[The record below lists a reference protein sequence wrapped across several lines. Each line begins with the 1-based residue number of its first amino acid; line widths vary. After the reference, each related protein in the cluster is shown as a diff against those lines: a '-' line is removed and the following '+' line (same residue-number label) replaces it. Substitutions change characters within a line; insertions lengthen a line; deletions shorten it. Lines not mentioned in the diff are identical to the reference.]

1 MITRETS
8 ETITPE
14 LGSSQELEVLPADN
28 RNLVPFPREL
38 CVPGLVALQAIQ
50 NPRRTALVGNGM
62 ELTYAELEARANQI
76 ANHLATL
83 GIGPEVRV
91 PVCMSRSPLTVA
103 AALGI
108 LKAGGAY
115 LPLDPNYPTDRL
127 AFILR
132 DVGADVPVVVSEES
146 VADRIPTGSWR
157 LLMLDREH
165 RRIAEHSTE
174 QTGNTAR
181 PEHLAYVI
189 YTSGSTGTPKGV
201 EITHDSLLNL
211 VFWHQKAFCVTPED
225 RATQF
230 ASFGFDAAVWELW
243 PHLTAGAAVHII
255 PDEVRTSHELLK
267 DWLVGHEITISFVPT
282 ALAERLIM
290 LDWPADT
297 KLRFLLTGADTLHH
311 HPRPGLPFA
320 LINNYGPTEATV
332 VATSGRVVP
341 EKRNAEQRP
350 PIGRPIDGAAIH
362 ILDESLNPV
371 PRGQVGEL
379 CIGGAGVGRG
389 YVNSPELTAKKFLP
403 DPFANRPG
411 ARLYRTGDFARWL
424 PDEEI
429 EYVGRMDGFI
439 KIRGYRVEPN
449 EIIAVLNRHTA
460 VQASAVIER
469 GDDTDNQHLV
479 AYIVVNAGH
488 ASPTATELRDL
499 LRSRLPEYMI
509 PAAFVVVPDLPLTPN
524 GKLDREAL
532 PPPDPTT
539 TLPDEN
545 YLSPRTLL
553 EEKLSSLV
561 ANLLGVSRVG
571 VNDNFF
577 LIGGHSLLGTQLIA
591 HVRDDFGVELP
602 LRSVFESPTPA
613 LLAQGIE
620 RLMVSK
626 IDEMSEEEVQR
637 ALARAT
643 PDGGQQ

>member
-1 MITRETS
+1 MSNSSVSTATS
-8 ETITPE
+8 IPN
-14 LGSSQELEVLPADN
+14 SPASQLDTLALPSQFKQAFSCD
-28 RNLVPFPREL
+28 RFVSQLVSD
-38 CVPGLVALQAIQ
+38 QATQ
-50 NPRRTALVGNGM
+50 NPGRIALVGDSM
-62 ELTYAELEARANQI
+62 QLTYGELNDRATRL
-76 ANHLATL
+76 AHHLRRL
-83 GIGPEVRV
+83 GVGPNTVV
-91 PVCMSRSPLTVA
+91 AVCMRRSPLTGVA
-103 AALGI
+103 ALAVLQ
-108 LKAGGAY
+108 AGGAY
-115 LPLDPNYPTDRL
+115 LPVDANYPRERLSYILTDANAPIVL
-127 AFILR
+127 S
-132 DVGADVPVVVSEES
+132 DST
-146 VADRIPTGSWR
+146 VADRLPKASWR
-157 LLMLDREH
+157 LILLDRDTDMIGTNATNKQPS
-165 RRIAEHSTE
+165 RIGPE
-174 QTGNTAR
+174 Q
-181 PEHLAYVI
+181 LAYVI

-201 EITHDSLLNL
+201 EITHENLLNL
-211 VFWHQKAFCVTPED
+211 VFWHRKAFAVTSED

-255 PDEVRTSHELLK
+255 PDEVRSSHELLK
-267 DWLVGHEITISFVPT
+267 DWLVSHEITISFVPT

-332 VATSGRVVP
+332 VATSGLVVP
-341 EKRNAEQRP
+341 EKRDAEQRP

-371 PRGQVGEL
+371 SRGQVGEL

-424 PDEEI
+424 PDGQI
-429 EYVGRMDGFI
+429 EYLGRMDGLI

-469 GDDTDNQHLV
+469 GDEIDNQHLV

-488 ASPTATELRDL
+488 ARPTATELRDL

-532 PPPDPTT
+532 RPPDPST
-539 TLPDEN
+539 TLPDQN

-561 ANLLGVSRVG
+561 ASLLGVSRVG

-577 LIGGHSLLGTQLIA
+577 LIGGHSLFGTQLIA
-591 HVRDDFGVELP
+591 RIRDRFGVELP

-613 LLAQGIE
+613 LLAQEIE
-620 RLMVSK
+620 YLMVAK

-637 ALARAT
+637 ALARST